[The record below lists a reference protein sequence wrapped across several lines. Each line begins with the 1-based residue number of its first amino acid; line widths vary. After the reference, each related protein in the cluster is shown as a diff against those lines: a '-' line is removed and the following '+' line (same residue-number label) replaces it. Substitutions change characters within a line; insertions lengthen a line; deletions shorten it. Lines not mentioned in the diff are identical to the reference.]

1 MGLRRGW
8 QPKTAAQAAVW
19 SHYTP
24 KNVWRVWKGYRMT
37 AIKEL
42 PLQLACRLGKTSRF
56 TEGYCKNLE
65 RQKSNTCKSSL
76 TKNLMFFFRSK
87 HPALTPSVGN
97 SFVRHRLNSAQQGA
111 WVNLKNSTD
120 VISFARVGCLPPFI
134 LRSLRSAAAWAVFK
148 TWKMCQLSR
157 RLRERHQRNRLLEQ
171 GMFRRNR
178 SQEILNCIA
187 LENAKTG
194 NCRLSCQ
201 GSGTTAGSQV
211 FCKKSHV
218 DIIDFPLSRRS

>member
-8 QPKTAAQAAVW
+8 QPKTAAQAVW
-19 SHYTP
+19 SHYRP
-24 KNVWRVWKGYRMT
+24 KTVWRVWKDYSMT

-42 PLQLACRLGKTSRF
+42 LLQLACRLYWGRF
-56 TEGYCKNLE
+56 IEGYCKNLE

-87 HPALTPSVGN
+87 HPALRPSVGN
-97 SFVRHRLNSAQQGA
+97 SFVRHRLYSAQQGA

-120 VISFARVGCLPPFI
+120 VISFAWVGCLPPFI
-134 LRSLRSAAAWAVFK
+134 LQSLRSIAAWAVFK
-148 TWKMCQLSR
+148 TWKMCQLSKW
-157 RLRERHQRNRLLEQ
+157 LRERHQRNRLLEQ

-178 SQEILNCIA
+178 SQEILNHIA

-194 NCRLSCQ
+194 TCRLSCQ

-211 FCKKSHV
+211 FCKKSHI
-218 DIIDFPLSRRS
+218 DIIDFPLSRHS